1 MKNFQSPIIKGFRNS
16 NFEDS
21 LIYINSIP
29 TIANFNNNSINNF
42 T

>member
-21 LIYINSIP
+21 LIYINSI
-29 TIANFNNNSINNF
+29 ANFNNNSINNF